1 MSYFAIA
8 ALILMSIAGGVLH
21 YKKQQR
27 FKAFV
32 HLLFYSLIGL
42 LSLPYLEGSAPNVAF
57 GVIGMISLNF
67 LLGTF
72 LPESMKRP
80 FVRLIFPLLSTVG
93 LFIYFKEATGSVFG
107 LEYLV
112 VNKFLVAG
120 SAFML
125 LTLDVGALKL
135 KAFDKMIGGFSEKR
149 MLKAFTVFMLAIGA
163 FLGIFSSSL
172 IGLYILGG
180 IYLSTL
186 FYRKS
191 DLYYL
196 STTFTGILGAG
207 LILGIAK
214 ADGLDI
220 LEGDTLM
227 GLFFGAFSLYFLQLV
242 SKARNK
248 TLMAH
253 VIAYVVPVAMGGFLL
268 VLGTQYERMGG
279 VDALGAMI
287 IGLALTNS
295 VIGRGYLGMS
305 VMGWLLALGLVAPQ
319 FLVNEEAEAFEQQ
332 MITVSNSKNTTDSEE
347 TSNTPEIDALEL
359 TSLKGN
365 YSFVPDSSRISF
377 VLGPKKETKGAF
389 KKVSGKISVGE
400 TIEKSKIKV
409 DLKLEDLTTF
419 NQFRDES
426 LMGDEY
432 FSADKFPVMTYEA
445 DKIEASGNNEYT
457 LKGEFKMLG
466 IKKSIDVTLQLVEQN
481 ESKYLIG
488 SGAIDRR
495 EFGMTPSATEG
506 NVVEFTY
513 QVMLDQK

>member
-42 LSLPYLEGSAPNVAF
+42 ISLPYLEGSAPNIAF

-80 FVRLIFPLLSTVG
+80 FVRLIFPLLSMVG
-93 LFIYFKEATGSVFG
+93 LFTYFKGAAGSVFG

-125 LTLDVGALKL
+125 FTLDVGALKL
-135 KAFDKMIGGFSEKR
+135 KAFDKLIGGFSEKR
-149 MLKAFTVFMLAIGA
+149 MLNAFTVFMLGVGA

-180 IYLSTL
+180 TYLSNL

-191 DLYYL
+191 DHFYM
-196 STTFTGILGAG
+196 STTFIGIFGAG
-207 LILGIAK
+207 LILGLAK
-214 ADGLDI
+214 AEGLDI
-220 LEGDTLM
+220 MEGDTLM
-227 GLFFGAFSLYFLQLV
+227 GLFFGAFSIYFLQLV

-248 TLMAH
+248 T
-253 VIAYVVPVAMGGFLL
+253 VIAHIISYIVPVAMGVFLL

-279 VDALGAMI
+279 VDALGAMV
-287 IGLALTNS
+287 IGLGLTNS

-305 VMGWLLALGLVAPQ
+305 LMGWLLALGMVAPQ
-319 FLVNEEAEAFEQQ
+319 FLVNDEAEAFEEQ
-332 MITVSNSKNTTDSEE
+332 MITVSNTNSPSDADETSEE
-347 TSNTPEIDALEL
+347 PAVEALEL
-359 TSLKGN
+359 TVIAGN
-365 YSFVPDSSRISF
+365 YDFVSDSSRVSF

-389 KKVSGKISVGE
+389 KKVSGKIS
-400 TIEKSKIKV
+400 
-409 DLKLEDLTTF
+409 
-419 NQFRDES
+419 
-426 LMGDEY
+426 
-432 FSADKFPVMTYEA
+432 
-445 DKIEASGNNEYT
+445 
-457 LKGEFKMLG
+457 
-466 IKKSIDVTLQLVEQN
+466 
-481 ESKYLIG
+481 
-488 SGAIDRR
+488 
-495 EFGMTPSATEG
+495 
-506 NVVEFTY
+506 
-513 QVMLDQK
+513 